1 MVCSKANR
9 GNESVTEMYDEV
21 FRCDDSYSVG
31 IVRTWDRFLSLRE
44 TWDTLVEQHGSHHPF
59 LCHDWFRIWLKHF
72 QGTSGLFIAV
82 VTKDGIPVLIAPLLI
97 INDKYKNIANARKIE
112 FIGNHHSPIK
122 CFIFGEN
129 EKSQRTDSLIA
140 LFRFFKFDYKNWDI
154 LELDSI
160 PVETFPCCN
169 LKDIAYSYGF
179 SVRDFV
185 SFNDWYFDAI
195 DHSSQAY
202 FSNLPKKI
210 RDELKRRQKRLEEY
224 GSVNFFIGKNQHD
237 FRRHMDLYD
246 SVRSRSWKHP
256 EKNKD
261 FLSETREMFVS
272 KGLLRCCF
280 VTIDD
285 TPIAA
290 QLRIVSNGTAYFM
303 EALYD
308 KHYKNFGLGNLLRW
322 KVIQHLIDIEKV
334 SSIDQIRGDEDYKE
348 YWTPFKRNRI
358 GVTVFNTSLKGQ
370 FIRVIMMA
378 AVPVTKKIK
387 IIIKLIKQVIQRN
400 QITTDLLQTLD

>member
-1 MVCSKANR
+1 MDT
-9 GNESVTEMYDEV
+9 ESVPDMYDEV

-31 IVRTWDRFLSLRE
+31 IIRSWDRFLALRE
-44 TWDTLVEQHGSHHPF
+44 TWDTLVEQHGSHYPF

-72 QGTSGLFIAV
+72 QGTAGLCIAL
-82 VTKDGIPVLIAPLLI
+82 VTRHHIPTLIAPLLTKI
-97 INDKYKNIANARKIE
+97 DKYKNIANVRKIE

-140 LFRFFKFDYKNWDI
+140 LFRFFEFNYKNWDI

-160 PVETFPCCN
+160 PVETFPCSN

-185 SFNDWYFDAI
+185 SYNNWYFDGMN
-195 DHSSQAY
+195 HSSQAY

-210 RDELKRRQKRLEEY
+210 RDELKRRQKRLEES
-224 GSVNFFIGKNQHD
+224 GSVNFIIGSSLYD
-237 FRRHMDLYD
+237 FPRHMDLYD
-246 SVRSRSWKHP
+246 CVRARSWKHP

-261 FLSETREMFVS
+261 FLWETREMYAS
-272 KGLLRCCF
+272 KGLLRFCF

-290 QLRIVSNGTAYFM
+290 QLRIVSNRTAYFM
-303 EALYD
+303 EALHD
-308 KHYKNFGLGNLLRW
+308 KRYNNFGPGNLLRW
-322 KVIQHLIDIEKV
+322 KVIQHLLDIEKV

-370 FIRVIMMA
+370 FFRMLMMA

-387 IIIKLIKQVIQRN
+387 MFLKPIKQVIQRN
-400 QITTDLLQTLD
+400 QITTDSLQRLD